1 MLAGTAAFARARSA
15 EAERR
20 HPPAGQFVEVDG
32 VRLHYVEAGAGPP
45 LVLLHGLGSMAD
57 DFLVSGL
64 VAQAQGRYRVLAFD
78 RPGYGFSTRPHG
90 STWSPAA
97 QARLFLAALRKLDAN
112 RPIVLGHSWGTSIA
126 ISLALAAPGF
136 ARSLVL
142 ASGLYFPSPRVDAP
156 LLIPPALP
164 LIGALLRRTVSPLA
178 GRALWP
184 YWLRMLFAPTPVPAA
199 MAALS
204 WKALRPQTLRAVG
217 EEAMHLLPFT
227 IRTARS
233 YPKLTLPVVL
243 VAGASDGYVSTRFHT
258 ERLYPILPN
267 AQLVVAGNAGHM
279 VHHSDPALVLGAVD
293 RAAWG
298 ASTNP

>member
-1 MLAGTAAFARARSA
+1 MLAGTAAFVRVRGA

-20 HPPAGQFVEVDG
+20 HPPAGQFLEVDG
-32 VRLHYVEAGAGPP
+32 VRLHYVERGEGPP

-78 RPGYGFSTRPHG
+78 RPGYGFSTRPPG
-90 STWSPAA
+90 RTWSPAA
-97 QARLFLAALRKLDAN
+97 QARLVLAALRKLDVN
-112 RPIVLGHSWGTSIA
+112 RPIVLGHSWGTSVA

-136 ARSLVL
+136 PRSLVL

-184 YWLRMLFAPTPVPAA
+184 LWLRMLFAPTPVPAA
-199 MAALS
+199 MAALA

-227 IRTARS
+227 IRAARM

-258 ERLYPILPN
+258 MRLYPIVPN
-267 AQLVVAGNAGHM
+267 AQLVIAGNAGHM

-298 ASTNP
+298 ASTNR